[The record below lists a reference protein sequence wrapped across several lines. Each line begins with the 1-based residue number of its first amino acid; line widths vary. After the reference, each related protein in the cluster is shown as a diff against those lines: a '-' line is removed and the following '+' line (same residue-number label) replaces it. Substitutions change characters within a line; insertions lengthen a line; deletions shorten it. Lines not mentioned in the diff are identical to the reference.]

1 MPSHEILY
9 YKYIDQ
15 TQEIKIRITTI
26 EKDLKNAKSCL
37 RFIHTKI
44 QPCKMFLDCLELYSV
59 TQHRVFIVSSYTGLH
74 NIIILSVQMFS
85 KMNH

>member
-26 EKDLKNAKSCL
+26 EKDLKKCKKL
-37 RFIHTKI
+37 LKIHT
-44 QPCKMFLDCLELYSV
+44 Y
-59 TQHRVFIVSSYTGLH
+59 
-74 NIIILSVQMFS
+74 
-85 KMNH
+85 